1 MVYAPAFRASKS
13 NRSRVSK
20 GSCSLATS
28 QNNQCDFCTPSHG
41 VGSLSSVMS
50 MASKPEL
57 EEQIR
62 ESKKVR
68 LEALTT
74 LGFFEEETVRTLQP
88 HDDALVVTLWI
99 GGYDVKRVLID

>member
-57 EEQIR
+57 KEKIQ
-62 ESKKVR
+62 ESKKVT

-74 LGFFEEETVRTLQP
+74 LGFFEEDTVRTLQP

-99 GGYDVKRVLID
+99 EGYNVKRVLID

>member
-1 MVYAPAFRASKS
+1 M
-13 NRSRVSK
+13 
-20 GSCSLATS
+20 
-28 QNNQCDFCTPSHG
+28 
-41 VGSLSSVMS
+41 GSLSSVMS

-57 EEQIR
+57 KEQIR

-74 LGFFEEETVRTLQP
+74 LGFFEEDTVRTLQL

>member
-1 MVYAPAFRASKS
+1 M
-13 NRSRVSK
+13 
-20 GSCSLATS
+20 
-28 QNNQCDFCTPSHG
+28 
-41 VGSLSSVMS
+41 GSLSSVMS

-57 EEQIR
+57 KEKIQ
-62 ESKKVR
+62 ESKKVT

-99 GGYDVKRVLID
+99 EGYNVKRVLID